1 MENIR
6 RAYEQ
11 YFYYILAAGV
21 VIGFILGLIPLY
33 LGVKRGRKGFG
44 IAALIVSTAAGA
56 VSPILV
62 VLLVAVFSFL
72 ITRGTPD
79 AETDADS
86 ESVEEVPAS
95 EEENQ

>member
-21 VIGFILGLIPLY
+21 AVGFVFGLIPLY
-33 LGVKRGRKGFG
+33 LGLKRGRKGFG

-62 VLLVAVFSFL
+62 VILVAVFSFL
-72 ITRGTPD
+72 ITRGSPD
-79 AETDADS
+79 AETNAES
-86 ESVEEVPAS
+86 ETAELPVPDT
-95 EEENQ
+95 ENQ